1 MRTIFYITGSRA
13 EYGVMKSVLTAIND
27 HPCLDLSLV
36 VTGMHLM
43 NELGYSVQQIRN
55 DGFKIESE
63 IGFKYLADDG
73 KSMVKSVGDLTVQF
87 ADLFAT
93 RKPDIIFVEGDRGE
107 MLAAAMVGGF
117 MNIPVVHS
125 SGGDISGSIDNSI
138 RHAIT
143 RFAHIHFPITSGSA
157 ERLIKMG
164 EEPWRIYM
172 FGTPGIGLEMK
183 KLLTSNEVMK
193 QLGFQPEKPLLLVI
207 QHPVT
212 TEAEAA
218 GWQMEE
224 TLKAI
229 SELNEQT
236 VLIYPNSDAGSQK
249 MIKVIEDYN
258 FSDSVRVFK
267 NLDRDLFLS
276 IMSSSSVMI
285 GNSSSALVEAPY
297 FNLPSVNIGSRQSGR
312 ERSMN
317 VIDVIHDKDSIKD
330 AIVKAIYDEKIKANI
345 SKSKSPYSGISV
357 GKKIAEFLSKFE
369 INEELLQKKITY

>member
-1 MRTIFYITGSRA
+1 MRKIFYITGTRA
-13 EYGVMKSVLTAIND
+13 EYGVMKSVLSAIND
-27 HPCLDLSLV
+27 HPYLDLSVV

-55 DGFKIESE
+55 DGFHIESE

-73 KSMVKSVGDLTVQF
+73 KSMVKSVGDLIVQF
-87 ADLFAT
+87 ADMFAT
-93 RKPDIIFVEGDRGE
+93 KKPDIIFVEGDRGE
-107 MLAAAMVGGF
+107 MLAAAMAGGF

-143 RFAHIHFPITSGSA
+143 RFAHIHFPITPGSA

-164 EEPWRIYM
+164 EEAWRIHM
-172 FGTPGIGLEMK
+172 FGTPGIGLEME
-183 KLLTSNEVMK
+183 KLLSLNEVMK
-193 QLGFQPEKPLLLVI
+193 QLGFLQEKPLLLVI

-212 TEAEAA
+212 TEADAA

-249 MIKVIEDYN
+249 MIEVIESYKFLDN
-258 FSDSVRVFK
+258 VKIFK
-267 NLDRDLFLS
+267 NLDRESFLG
-276 IMSSSSVMI
+276 IMGSSSVI
-285 GNSSSALVEAPY
+285 VGNSSSALVEAPY
-297 FNLPSVNIGSRQSGR
+297 FKLPSVNIGSRQSGR
-312 ERSMN
+312 ERSVN
-317 VIDVIHDKDSIKD
+317 VIDVIHDKDRIKE
-330 AIVKAIYDEKIKANI
+330 AIIKAIYDDNFKANI

-357 GKKIAEFLSKFE
+357 GKKIAEFLSEFE
-369 INEELLQKKITY
+369 INEELLQKKLTY

>member
-1 MRTIFYITGSRA
+1 MRKVFYITGTRA
-13 EYGVMKSVLTAIND
+13 EYGVMKSVLSAIND
-27 HPCLDLSLV
+27 HPYLDLSVV

-43 NELGYSVQQIRN
+43 KELGYTVQQIRN
-55 DGFKIESE
+55 DGFHIESE

-73 KSMVKSVGDLTVQF
+73 KSMVKSVGDLIVQF

-107 MLAAAMVGGF
+107 MLAAAMAGGF

-143 RFAHIHFPITSGSA
+143 RFAHIHFPITPGSA

-164 EEPWRIYM
+164 EEAWRIHM
-172 FGTPGIGLEMK
+172 FGTPGIGLEME
-183 KLLTSNEVMK
+183 KLLSLNEVMK
-193 QLGFQPEKPLLLVI
+193 QLRFSQEKPLLLVI

-212 TEAEAA
+212 TEADAA

-249 MIKVIEDYN
+249 MIEVIENYK
-258 FSDSVRVFK
+258 FSDNVKVFK
-267 NLDRDLFLS
+267 NLDRESFLS
-276 IMSSSSVMI
+276 IMGSSSVI
-285 GNSSSALVEAPY
+285 VGNSSSALVEAPY

-317 VIDVIHDKDSIKD
+317 VIDVIHDKDRIKE
-330 AIVKAIYDEKIKANI
+330 AIIKAIYDENFKANI

-357 GKKIAEFLSKFE
+357 GKKIAEFLSEFE
-369 INEELLQKKITY
+369 INEKLLQKKLTY